1 MKGSAMPLTW
11 RPMEAV
17 VFAVAWVRAGLSAR
31 PQRLPS
37 SKPHRRM
44 QKNQSE
50 SPVVTHGAE
59 APPSLA
65 QLTADIISA
74 SVSTRFTPPG
84 M

>member
-1 MKGSAMPLTW
+1 
-11 RPMEAV
+11 MEV
-17 VFAVAWVRAGLSAR
+17 VAFAVAWVRAGLAAR
-31 PQRLPS
+31 PHRLPS

-59 APPSLA
+59 PPPSLA

-74 SVSTRFTPPG
+74 YVSNRFTPPG

>member
-1 MKGSAMPLTW
+1 MRKATMTVQ
-11 RPMEAV
+11 R
-17 VFAVAWVRAGLSAR
+17 RQT

-59 APPSLA
+59 PPPSLA

-74 SVSTRFTPPG
+74 YVSTRFTPPR

>member
-1 MKGSAMPLTW
+1 MSRWELGLAMRKATMTVQRRQTPH
-11 RPMEAV
+11 
-17 VFAVAWVRAGLSAR
+17 
-31 PQRLPS
+31 RLPS

-59 APPSLA
+59 PPPSLA

-74 SVSTRFTPPG
+74 YVSNRFTPPG